1 MQTLVCSFA
10 YFLQYV
16 LLFLDAD
23 VMKNVN
29 NSQRAQIKPQGV
41 A

>member
-1 MQTLVCSFA
+1 MNADTCSFA

-16 LLFLDAD
+16 LLFLDPN
-23 VMKNVN
+23 VIKNVN
-29 NSQRAQIKPQGV
+29 NFQRAKIKPQGV